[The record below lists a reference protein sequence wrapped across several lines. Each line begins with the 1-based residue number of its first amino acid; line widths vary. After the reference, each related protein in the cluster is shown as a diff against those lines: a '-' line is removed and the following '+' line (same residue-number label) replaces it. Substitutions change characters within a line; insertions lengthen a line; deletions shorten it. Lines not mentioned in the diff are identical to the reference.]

1 MREKLEVVRDYA
13 NAMEMLDTANVK
25 LEQAKTNLSIAE
37 NSVNQLAKRAADYER
52 ELTELLITENL

>member
-1 MREKLEVVRDYA
+1 MREKLEVVRGYA

-25 LEQAKTNLSIAE
+25 LEQAKIDLSIAE
-37 NSVNQLAKRAADYER
+37 ISVNQLAKRAADYER